1 MNKKQQRIVSIVIV
15 AFLVAAMV
23 LSLAVYAF

>member
-1 MNKKQQRIVSIVIV
+1 MNKKQQRIISIVIV
-15 AFLVAAMV
+15 AFLITAMV